1 MSAVSDEVKAVAAA
15 AVADE
20 VKLADLAGLLGESSR
35 SKRQKAAAALGQ
47 VAATNPDLLA
57 PHVNAIIDALSR
69 PEAQTRWECL
79 EILAKLVPLEARTCE
94 KALPGAETALFDEE
108 SGFVRLAAMRF
119 LCAWGKTTENRS
131 ERCWPL
137 IDEGIQCYHG
147 DIEFNDMIAAVTD
160 FAGGK
165 LSAHVK
171 EALVA
176 RMTFDATSGKGPIR
190 RKAQAIIDVVEGK

>member
-1 MSAVSDEVKAVAAA
+1 MSAISDEVKAQGEAAI
-15 AVADE
+15 ADAD
-20 VKLADLAGLLGESSR
+20 KLSMFVELLDGSSR
-35 SKRQKAAAALGQ
+35 RQRQGAAAALAY
-47 VAATNPDLLA
+47 VAANNAELLA
-57 PHVNAIIDALSR
+57 PYTPDVIAALNR

-79 EILAKLVPLEARTCE
+79 EILTHLVACEPRACE
-94 KALPGAETALFDEE
+94 KALPGAENALFDEE

-137 IDEGIQCYHG
+137 IDEAIQCYHG
-147 DIEFNDMIAAVTD
+147 DVEFNDMIAAVTD

-165 LSAHVK
+165 ISAHVK
-171 EALVA
+171 ESLVA
-176 RMTFDATSGKGPIR
+176 RMTFDATNGKGSIK

>member
-1 MSAVSDEVKAVAAA
+1 MSAVSDEVKATAEAAI
-15 AVADE
+15 ADE
-20 VKLADLAGLLGESSR
+20 AKLAELVEALGGSSR
-35 SKRQKAAAALGQ
+35 RARQSAASALAQ
-47 VAATNPDLLA
+47 VAASNPELVA
-57 PHVNAIIDALSR
+57 PSILQVIDALNR

-79 EILAKLVPLEARTCE
+79 DILTLLVPVEPRTSE

-176 RMTFDATSGKGPIR
+176 RMTFDATSGKGSIK
-190 RKAQAIIDVVEGK
+190 RKAQVIIDIVEGK

>member
-1 MSAVSDEVKAVAAA
+1 MSAISDEVKAQGDAAIADPEKLSLLVELLGSTSRRQRQGSAAVLAYVAANSVNLIA
-15 AVADE
+15 PYT
-20 VKLADLAGLLGESSR
+20 SNII
-35 SKRQKAAAALGQ
+35 AAL
-47 VAATNPDLLA
+47 N
-57 PHVNAIIDALSR
+57 R

-79 EILAKLVPLEARTCE
+79 DILTFLVPCEPRACE

-137 IDEGIQCYHG
+137 IDEAIQCYHG
-147 DIEFNDMIAAVTD
+147 DVEFNDMIAAVTD
-160 FAGGK
+160 FAAGK
-165 LSAHVK
+165 LSDSVK

-176 RMTFDATSGKGPIR
+176 RMSFDANNGKGSIK
-190 RKAQAIIDVVEGK
+190 RKAQVVIDIVEGK

>member
-15 AVADE
+15 AADE
-20 VKLADLAGLLGESSR
+20 VKLADLVGLLGESSR

-47 VAATNPDLLA
+47 VAVTNPDLLA
-57 PHVNAIIDALSR
+57 PHANAIIDALNR

-79 EILAKLVPLEARTCE
+79 EILTKLVPLEARTCE

-147 DIEFNDMIAAVTD
+147 DDEFNDMIAAVTD

-176 RMTFDATSGKGPIR
+176 RMTFDATSGKGPIK
-190 RKAQAIIDVVEGK
+190 RKAQVIIDVVEGK

>member
-20 VKLADLAGLLGESSR
+20 VKLGDLVDLLGESSR

-47 VAATNPDLLA
+47 VAVTNPDLLA
-57 PHVNAIIDALSR
+57 PHANAIIDALNR

-79 EILAKLVPLEARTCE
+79 EILTKLVPLEARTCE

-147 DIEFNDMIAAVTD
+147 DDEFNDMIAAVTD

-176 RMTFDATSGKGPIR
+176 RMTFDATSGKGPIK
-190 RKAQAIIDVVEGK
+190 RKAQVIIDVVEGK